1 MLAADYL
8 PVLVNLMTKLYYFT
22 LLFLWAGLAHA
33 QDAAPDPG
41 PAAPVVHLPPTSF
54 KGGAYQLKNSREW
67 KRAKLLYDAQNLS
80 VSDADHKTQYPLVF
94 PADSVRAFFIG
105 RDTFSVAREVDIPRP
120 SQHLRS
126 LFVRNLYHR
135 AGFEVTEYVAVT
147 ASGQPPVVYTLL
159 TKAGQSPVV
168 LPPSNIQFRLALAKV
183 LRDFPAL
190 AQQLELDPKIMPEQ
204 LPQLLTAYGNWKA
217 TSGKK

>member
-1 MLAADYL
+1 M
-8 PVLVNLMTKLYYFT
+8 NKLYFFAL
-22 LLFLWAGLAHA
+22 LLFIAGSAYA
-33 QDAAPDPG
+33 QAPG

-105 RDTFSVAREVDIPRP
+105 RDTFSVVREVDIPRP
-120 SQHLRS
+120 SQHLHS
-126 LFVRNLYHR
+126 LFARNLYHR
-135 AGFEVTEYVAVT
+135 AGYEVAEYVAVMP
-147 ASGQPPVVYTLL
+147 AGQPPVVYTLL
-159 TKAGQSPVV
+159 MKSGQVPTV
-168 LPPSNIQFRLALAKV
+168 LPPSNTQFRLTLAKV

-190 AQQLELDPKIMPEQ
+190 AQQLELDHNIVPEQ
-204 LPQLLTAYGNWKA
+204 LPELLTAYGNWKA
-217 TSGKK
+217 ANHK

>member
-1 MLAADYL
+1 
-8 PVLVNLMTKLYYFT
+8 MTKFYCFI
-22 LLFLWAGLAHA
+22 LFVLMAGLAHA
-33 QDAAPDPG
+33 QAPAAG

-54 KGGAYQLKNSREW
+54 KGGAYQLKNSQEW

-80 VSDADHKTQYPLVF
+80 VSDADHKPQYPLVF

-105 RDTFSVAREVDIPRP
+105 RDTFSVVREVDIPRP

-126 LFVRNLYHR
+126 LFARNLYHR
-135 AGFEVTEYVAVT
+135 AGYEVAEYVAVMP
-147 ASGQPPVVYTLL
+147 AGQPPVVYTLL
-159 TKAGQSPVV
+159 TQGQRPPVV

-190 AQQLELDPKIMPEQ
+190 AQQLELDPNILPEQ
-204 LPQLLTAYGNWKA
+204 LPELLTAYGNWKG